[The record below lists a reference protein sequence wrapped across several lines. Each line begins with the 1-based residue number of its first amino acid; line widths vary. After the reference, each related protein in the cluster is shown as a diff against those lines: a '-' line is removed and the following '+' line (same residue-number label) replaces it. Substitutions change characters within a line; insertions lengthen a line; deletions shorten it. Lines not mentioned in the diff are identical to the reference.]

1 MVDRG
6 DLQETRRRE
15 DVGCKVGT
23 EVVELDERARRNVC
37 SESPPL
43 LQVRRGVT
51 AGAGR
56 LGGGPGNLPCCRG
69 VATNLTSGEGEEGE
83 EGEEGG
89 TAVRKLTCTRVLT
102 EANGEGS
109 TQPYGLR
116 GTHTQG
122 THDVVCVASTAV
134 GVSAPLCHSCRVSTK
149 TQASHLEGRRAH
161 IEVEI
166 HTRRQD
172 DDDRQNGHDHRHAHD
187 AAWLFHDAS
196 P

>member
-43 LQVRRGVT
+43 LQVRRVVT

-69 VATNLTSGEGEEGE
+69 VATNLTSE

-89 TAVRKLTCTRVLT
+89 TAVRNKLTLLEYYKLVGC
-102 EANGEGS
+102 EGA
-109 TQPYGLR
+109 TVYHE
-116 GTHTQG
+116 T
-122 THDVVCVASTAV
+122 
-134 GVSAPLCHSCRVSTK
+134 
-149 TQASHLEGRRAH
+149 
-161 IEVEI
+161 
-166 HTRRQD
+166 
-172 DDDRQNGHDHRHAHD
+172 
-187 AAWLFHDAS
+187 
-196 P
+196 

>member
-15 DVGCKVGT
+15 DIGCKVGT

-69 VATNLTSGEGEEGE
+69 VATNLTSE

-89 TAVRKLTCTRVLT
+89 TAVRK
-102 EANGEGS
+102 
-109 TQPYGLR
+109 
-116 GTHTQG
+116 
-122 THDVVCVASTAV
+122 
-134 GVSAPLCHSCRVSTK
+134 
-149 TQASHLEGRRAH
+149 
-161 IEVEI
+161 
-166 HTRRQD
+166 
-172 DDDRQNGHDHRHAHD
+172 
-187 AAWLFHDAS
+187 
-196 P
+196 